1 MNIVLSFV
9 KWNKLNE
16 QTSSTTTG
24 AAASKSTSKTPT
36 SSSSK
41 TPMKGGSS
49 SSSGTNSVTTK
60 PVTTTKPVSKP
71 VTTTKPVS
79 KPVTTTKPV
88 SKPVTTTKPV
98 SKPVTTTKPTVTTKP
113 AATTNYSSTAIQI
126 SDKISNLFSDTNFWA
141 KFKGTINDDEDS
153 ALVAF
158 NNWWNS
164 SIRPMLSKLP
174 STDPNAQT
182 IIRTQ
187 PLIQKALL
195 GSSSSDT
202 VSWTIRGAQGMSKAY
217 SVDTDF

>member
-1 MNIVLSFV
+1 MNNVLSFD
-9 KWNKLNE
+9 KWHRLNE
-16 QTSSTTTG
+16 QVNSK
-24 AAASKSTSKTPT
+24 AAIASVSKPVSKTPT
-36 SSSSK
+36 SGGSK
-41 TPMKGGSS
+41 PPMKGGSS
-49 SSSGTNSVTTK
+49 NSSAAKPATTNK
-60 PVTTTKPVSKP
+60 PVPKPAA
-71 VTTTKPVS
+71 
-79 KPVTTTKPV
+79 
-88 SKPVTTTKPV
+88 
-98 SKPVTTTKPTVTTKP
+98 TTTKPTVTTKSSVTTKP

-141 KFKGTINDDEDS
+141 KFKGTINDDEDG